1 MKKLI
6 CLALILVLFIGIFSA
21 SAEEKVD
28 TRFNWYEV
36 FVYSFSDSD
45 GDGIGDLR
53 GLIGKLGYI
62 HDMGFHG
69 IWLMPVMPS
78 PSYHKY
84 DVRDYLAVD
93 EQYGTLDD
101 MKALTAACHELG
113 IRLIIDLPVN
123 HTSTRHPW
131 FLAAVEALKAGRT
144 DDPAINYY
152 NFSRDAG
159 QNHVQVIGTDW
170 YYEEQFAGGHMPD
183 LNLDSEAVRD
193 EIRRIMA
200 FWLLDCGIDGF
211 RLDAVTSFYTGNDAK
226 NIEFLRFLN
235 TEAEALKPGSFL
247 VGECW
252 KGLGQIAEYYQSGI
266 DSFFLFPASQA
277 EGYIAASM
285 RARRPAETYVKNLKR
300 VSDALGD
307 SLLTPFLSNHDTG
320 RTVGLVQGR
329 QSPDRVKFAHALIAL
344 MGGYTFTYYGEEIGM
359 AGAGADPNKRLGM
372 LWDEDEVTDPPPA
385 ATSLEYPYPGV
396 KAQLEDPL
404 SILNYLKK
412 LNHQKTAMPA
422 IALGTLAF
430 GPTDTDTCIMIRQY
444 QGETLYIAVNFSAK
458 ETRDVRLEGRMDLL
472 DQLDTGST
480 PSSAF
485 TQGPDTLVTLQ
496 PYGIAYLKE
505 SE

>member
-159 QNHVQVIGTDW
+159 QNHVQVIGTD
-170 YYEEQFAGGHMPD
+170 
-183 LNLDSEAVRD
+183 
-193 EIRRIMA
+193 
-200 FWLLDCGIDGF
+200 
-211 RLDAVTSFYTGNDAK
+211 
-226 NIEFLRFLN
+226 
-235 TEAEALKPGSFL
+235 
-247 VGECW
+247 
-252 KGLGQIAEYYQSGI
+252 
-266 DSFFLFPASQA
+266 
-277 EGYIAASM
+277 
-285 RARRPAETYVKNLKR
+285 
-300 VSDALGD
+300 
-307 SLLTPFLSNHDTG
+307 
-320 RTVGLVQGR
+320 
-329 QSPDRVKFAHALIAL
+329 
-344 MGGYTFTYYGEEIGM
+344 
-359 AGAGADPNKRLGM
+359 
-372 LWDEDEVTDPPPA
+372 
-385 ATSLEYPYPGV
+385 
-396 KAQLEDPL
+396 
-404 SILNYLKK
+404 
-412 LNHQKTAMPA
+412 
-422 IALGTLAF
+422 
-430 GPTDTDTCIMIRQY
+430 
-444 QGETLYIAVNFSAK
+444 
-458 ETRDVRLEGRMDLL
+458 
-472 DQLDTGST
+472 
-480 PSSAF
+480 
-485 TQGPDTLVTLQ
+485 
-496 PYGIAYLKE
+496 
-505 SE
+505 